1 MCMAIFLLDFS
12 IICTFICGLV
22 IIWLLAWH
30 TYPSSSSVYNDI
42 TIVRSGVSCDS
53 FSMMEAKTH
62 KRLIIKNQ
70 HMNCWTLTYSYVSQF
85 DSWAVLCVYCHV
97 FQLFIINYQLSMFY
111 VFVLE
116 MLKEV
121 WSATWIKKTFLFCYL
136 KHTPREKMDRNQFLD
151 RL

>member
-1 MCMAIFLLDFS
+1 MHGDFS
-12 IICTFICGLV
+12 SWFFYHLYFYLWFSDYLV
-22 IIWLLAWH
+22 VGMA
-30 TYPSSSSVYNDI
+30 YPSSSSAYNDI
-42 TIVRSGVSCDS
+42 TIVRSSVSCDS